1 MTEILKLFTSL
12 FLLAAALTPSPAAAA
27 GLSFGGTI
35 TSIYP
40 FCMNGNIWMHIVPA
54 LGSHP
59 NQIYVVTPGTLI
71 SSKTPPNHTG
81 QQVLGLSAGPG
92 TGYCVITY
100 WPYTLFMP
108 FGEAVILVGAS
119 EI

>member
-1 MTEILKLFTSL
+1 MTEILKLFTAL
-12 FLLAAALTPSPAAAA
+12 FLLTAVLTPSQASAA
-27 GLSFGGTI
+27 GLSFGGKI
-35 TSIYP
+35 VSIYP
-40 FCMNGNIWMHIVPA
+40 FCMNGNVWMQILPA
-54 LGSHP
+54 GGHP
-59 NQIYVVTPGTLI
+59 NQIYVMTPGTLLR
-71 SSKTPPNHTG
+71 SKTPPNHVG

-108 FGEAVILVGAS
+108 FGEAIILVGAS